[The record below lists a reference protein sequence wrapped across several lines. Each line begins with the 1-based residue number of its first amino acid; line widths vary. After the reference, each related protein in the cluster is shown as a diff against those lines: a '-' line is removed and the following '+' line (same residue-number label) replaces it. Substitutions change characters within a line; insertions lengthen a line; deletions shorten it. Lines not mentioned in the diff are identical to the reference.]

1 MAQSKRVPKAPRP
14 SMVDVG
20 RRAGVS
26 AQSVSRYFT
35 GKGYVSDEA
44 RERITAA
51 IDELGYVRNH
61 VARNLRVSRTETIG
75 VLCLGPLNYGNAEI
89 VSGLSA
95 EAQERGY
102 SLIITQLE
110 LQRGDL
116 DGLEQARRAIDRFLG
131 FQVDGIV
138 LTTPFPGTD
147 LLLDRVAPDLP
158 VVAMAA
164 RTEHPEHTVVTTAS
178 SYSAGLQATRHLLGL
193 GHTRILHLGGPPDR
207 NETHERERGYRDA
220 LAEAGVAPL
229 PVLPQQDWTAEGG
242 HESGISV
249 DPSTFT
255 AIFAANDEIAL
266 GFMSA
271 MRERGLR
278 APEHYSIVG
287 VDDMP
292 EAAYFA
298 PPLTTMR
305 LDFHALG
312 RQTLGMMLARIRDGE
327 PAHGFVID
335 AELVVRASTAP
346 PSTSTPPT
354 EA

>member
-1 MAQSKRVPKAPRP
+1 MAQSKRVPKTPRP
-14 SMVDVG
+14 SMIDVG
-20 RRAGVS
+20 NHAGVS

-35 GKGYVSDEA
+35 GKGYVSGDA
-44 RERITAA
+44 RERIAEAIAA
-51 IDELGYVRNH
+51 LGYVRNQ
-61 VARNLRVSRTETIG
+61 VARNLRVDRTETIG

-95 EAQERGY
+95 EAQAVGY

-110 LQRGDL
+110 LVRGDSV
-116 DGLEQARRAIDRFLG
+116 GLKQAQHAIDRFLG
-131 FQVDGIV
+131 FQVDGVI

-147 LLLDRVAPDLP
+147 LLLDRIAPNLP

-164 RTEHPEHTVVTTAS
+164 RADDPEHTIVTTAS

-193 GHTRILHLGGPPDR
+193 GHTRILHLAGPPDR
-207 NETHERERGYRDA
+207 NETHERARGYHDA
-220 LAEAGVAPL
+220 LAEAGVEPL
-229 PVLPQQDWTAEGG
+229 PVLPQPDWTAAGG
-242 HESGISV
+242 HDTGATV
-249 DPSTFT
+249 DPSGFT

-271 MRERGLR
+271 MRERGFH
-278 APEHYSIVG
+278 APGDYSIVG
-287 VDDMP
+287 IDDMS

-312 RQTLGMMLARIRDGE
+312 RQTLRMMIARIRDGE

-335 AELVVRASTAP
+335 AELVQRASTAP
-346 PSTSTPPT
+346 PRIGPRP
-354 EA
+354 

>member
-1 MAQSKRVPKAPRP
+1 MAQSKRVPKTPRP

-20 RRAGVS
+20 NHAGVS

-44 RERITAA
+44 RERIAEAIAA
-51 IDELGYVRNH
+51 LGYVRNQ
-61 VARNLRVSRTETIG
+61 VARNLRVDRTDTIG

-95 EAQERGY
+95 EAQTAGY

-110 LQRGDL
+110 LERGDPA
-116 DGLEQARRAIDRFLG
+116 GLEQAQHAIDRFLG
-131 FQVDGIV
+131 FQVDGVV

-147 LLLDRVAPDLP
+147 LLLDRIAPDLP

-164 RTEHPEHTVVTTAS
+164 RSEDPKHTVVTTAS
-178 SYSAGLQATRHLLGL
+178 SYSAGLQATRHLLAL
-193 GHTRILHLGGPPDR
+193 GHTRILHLAGPPGR
-207 NETHERERGYRDA
+207 NETYERERGYHDA
-220 LAEAGVAPL
+220 LAEAGVEPL
-229 PVLPQQDWTAEGG
+229 PVLPQRDWSAEGG
-242 HESGISV
+242 HDSGASV
-249 DPSTFT
+249 DPADFT

-271 MRERGLR
+271 MRERGYH
-278 APEHYSIVG
+278 APGDYSIIG
-287 VDDMP
+287 VDDMA

-305 LDFHALG
+305 LDFRSLG
-312 RQTLGMMLARIRDGE
+312 RQTLRMMLSRIRDGE
-327 PAHGFVID
+327 PAHGFVIE
-335 AELVVRASTAP
+335 AELIQRASTAP
-346 PSTSTPPT
+346 PPPSPNS
-354 EA
+354 

>member
-14 SMVDVG
+14 SMIDVG
-20 RRAGVS
+20 TRAGVS
-26 AQSVSRYFT
+26 AQTVSRHFT

-44 RERITAA
+44 RERIAAA
-51 IDELGYVRNH
+51 IEELGYVRNH
-61 VARNLRVSRTETIG
+61 VARNLRVDRTETLG

-95 EAQERGY
+95 EAQALGY

-110 LQRGDL
+110 LERSDPA
-116 DGLEQARRAIDRFLG
+116 GLEQARHAINRFLA

-147 LLLDRVAPDLP
+147 LLLDRIAPELP

-164 RTEHPEHTVVTTAS
+164 RTEDPEHTVVTTAS
-178 SYSAGLQATRHLLGL
+178 SYSAGLQATRHLLSL
-193 GHTRILHLGGPPDR
+193 GHSRILHLAGPPDR
-207 NETHERERGYRDA
+207 NETFERERGYRDA
-220 LAEAGVAPL
+220 LAEAGVDPL
-229 PVLPQQDWTAEGG
+229 PALPQRDWSAKSG
-242 HESGISV
+242 HDTGASV
-249 DPSTFT
+249 DPDGFT

-271 MRERGLR
+271 MRERGFH
-278 APEHYSIVG
+278 APDDYSIVG

-312 RQTLGMMLARIRDGE
+312 RQTLRMMLARIRDGE
-327 PAHGFVID
+327 PTHGFVID
-335 AELVVRASTAP
+335 AELVLRASTAP
-346 PSTSTPPT
+346 PS
-354 EA
+354 